1 MVDLKE
7 LEKYYP
13 ENLRVNRRFI
23 LREYLQYR
31 ILELIY
37 NGSFANKLF
46 FLGGTCLRIVHNN
59 QRFSEDLDF
68 DNTGLHYDHFKQ
80 ISFGIERQLSRLGY
94 EVEMKSIPGNAFH
107 CYLKFPGILYRQG
120 LSGYAEEKILI
131 QLDTEP
137 QDFLFTPGEYIL
149 NKFDIF
155 TRIFITPVDLL
166 LSQKIWAIIN
176 RKRKKGRDF
185 YDAIFLMS
193 KAKPNYAYLDQK
205 AGISSP
211 DMLKE
216 HLLSVVSRLDLNK
229 ISKDVE
235 PFLFNPAESKRILL
249 FPDYIK
255 QADF

>member
-1 MVDLKE
+1 M
-7 LEKYYP
+7 Y
-13 ENLRVNRRFI
+13 
-23 LREYLQYR
+23 
-31 ILELIY
+31 
-37 NGSFANKLF
+37 ANKLF

-59 QRFSEDLDF
+59 RRFSEDLNF
-68 DNTGLHYDHFKQ
+68 DNTGLHYDQFKQ
-80 ISFGIERQLSRLGY
+80 ISLEIERGLSQQGY
-94 EVEMKSIPGNAFH
+94 EVEMKSISGNAFH
-107 CYLKFPGILYRQG
+107 CYLRFPGILYQQG
-120 LSGYAEEKILI
+120 LSGFAEEKILI

-137 QDFLFTPGEYIL
+137 QGFHFTPREYLL
-149 NKFDIF
+149 NKFDVF

-185 YDAIFLMS
+185 YDALFLMG
-193 KAKPNYAYLDQK
+193 KTRPNYDYLDQK

-211 DMLKE
+211 EMLKE
-216 HLLSVVSRLDLNK
+216 HLLSVVSNLDLNK

-235 PFLFNPAESKRILL
+235 PFLFNPGDSKRILL